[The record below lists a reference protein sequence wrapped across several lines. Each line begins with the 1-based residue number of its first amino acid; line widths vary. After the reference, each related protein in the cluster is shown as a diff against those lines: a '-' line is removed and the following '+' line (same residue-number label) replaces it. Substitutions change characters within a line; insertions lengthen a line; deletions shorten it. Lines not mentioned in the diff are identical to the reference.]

1 MAQHKAPTAVTFAT
15 PENRTGLGPFV
26 QRFWKLGAL
35 TAAVVVV
42 AIIYIAYSRQ
52 AGKKV
57 LETSWDTLNRV
68 AKISE
73 VNPLAVEADAGAILA
88 GEPSLRGTQA
98 GPWALWMAGAQASD
112 AGDWEKAIQA
122 LTQLKQQYP
131 THSLVVEKQPVGPD
145 GTAVSMVDELL
156 RRFEAQKA
164 WRASHASMFVN
175 PEPPADSPKVRI
187 KTDKGDIVVAL
198 YAKEAPKHVENFLK
212 LAREGFYANT
222 KFHRI
227 ARNFMIQGGDPNS
240 KTEDRATWGLGGPG
254 YKVDREENSLHLFA
268 GVLAA
273 AKVGGDVQSSGSQFF
288 ITTADKT
295 NLDGSY
301 VAYGKVVEGMDIV
314 HLIEQ
319 GELEATSA
327 DRPMTPVVLLSTEVL

>member
-164 WRASHASMFVN
+164 WRA
-175 PEPPADSPKVRI
+175 KI
-187 KTDKGDIVVAL
+187 G
-198 YAKEAPKHVENFLK
+198 
-212 LAREGFYANT
+212 
-222 KFHRI
+222 
-227 ARNFMIQGGDPNS
+227 
-240 KTEDRATWGLGGPG
+240 
-254 YKVDREENSLHLFA
+254 
-268 GVLAA
+268 
-273 AKVGGDVQSSGSQFF
+273 
-288 ITTADKT
+288 
-295 NLDGSY
+295 
-301 VAYGKVVEGMDIV
+301 
-314 HLIEQ
+314 
-319 GELEATSA
+319 
-327 DRPMTPVVLLSTEVL
+327 